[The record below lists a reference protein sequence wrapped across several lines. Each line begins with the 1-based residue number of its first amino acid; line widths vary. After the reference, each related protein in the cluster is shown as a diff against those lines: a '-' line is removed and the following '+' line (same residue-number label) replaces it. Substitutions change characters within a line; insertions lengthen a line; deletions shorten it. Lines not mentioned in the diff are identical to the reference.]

1 MARTASSQ
9 QRKDL
14 RIPYKENVQFSM
26 DQFNWHLGRSQNI
39 SKRGIFVETG
49 KMLKLGSRIHLNFKI
64 QSRHQTKNIKAT
76 GEVVRLI
83 DSEEKALKMG
93 SSGIGINF
101 SLLPTDENIIRSFI
115 RSIADRSVLAYS
127 SPSSQFASPVYGK
140 ARGSLQLH
148 ALLKW
153 WVKSVAAKAFTFNG
167 FAVEMV
173 ALIIIILIVF
183 KVVL

>member
-1 MARTASSQ
+1 
-9 QRKDL
+9 
-14 RIPYKENVQFSM
+14 
-26 DQFNWHLGRSQNI
+26 
-39 SKRGIFVETG
+39 
-49 KMLKLGSRIHLNFKI
+49 
-64 QSRHQTKNIKAT
+64 
-76 GEVVRLI
+76 VVRLI

-140 ARGSLQLH
+140 ARGSLH

-153 WVKSVAAKAFTFNG
+153 WVKSVAAKASTFNG
-167 FAVEMV
+167 FVVEMV

-183 KVVL
+183 KVIL